1 MQRLH
6 KRSSADLLCHD
17 VMSWMDLLHQLDA
30 RTRGPASGC
39 PVVVMVEPTDDR
51 KSEHLI
57 PCILR
62 GRNRV
67 APFRYLLLDPLMW
80 SCSVEVHHVLIEHAL
95 ELLLAEDQQVVQAF
109 LSDAPHIAFADGIGS
124 WCMIRGFEN
133 LDRTCC
139 RYTSEEG
146 PKFAIVISNKILGC
160 LPIRGR
166 FPGLLR
172 YPRVGRRSCH
182 SDMDDLP

>member
-6 KRSSADLLCHD
+6 KRSAEDLFSYD
-17 VMSWMDLLHQLDA
+17 AMSWMDLVHQLDS
-30 RTRGPASGC
+30 RIRGPASGY
-39 PVVVMVEPTDDR
+39 PLVVMVEPTDDR
-51 KSEHLI
+51 KGEHLI

-62 GRNRV
+62 GMNRA

-80 SCSVEVHHVLIEHAL
+80 SCPIEVHHVLIEHAL

-109 LSDAPHIAFADGIGS
+109 LSDAPQIPFANRIGS
-124 WCMIRGFEN
+124 WCMIRCFEN
-133 LDRTCC
+133 LNRTCC

-146 PKFAIVISNKILGC
+146 PKCAIVISNKILGC

-166 FPGLLR
+166 FPKLLR
-172 YPRVGRRSCH
+172 YPGVGRRSCY
-182 SDMDDLP
+182 SDMDDLA